1 VVGKYLATSVPFVA
15 VVVYFIQSFYLRTS
29 RQIRIM
35 DIEVKAPLYTQF
47 LETIDGVACIRA
59 FGWRPGFRARSQHRL
74 NESQKAFYMFWS
86 IQQWLQLVVNLLV
99 GAIAV
104 ILVATVT
111 SLKSQFNA
119 ASVGVALNLLL
130 SFNENLTRAI
140 KMWTMVE
147 MSIGAVTRIQTFS
160 KDTPREEEQT
170 TGLLDESTRDWLQK
184 GDVQFHNISAGY
196 RYDYHAYRLSSH
208 SNFLHL
214 NSTSPSTILR
224 DISLKIRPGE
234 KVAVC
239 GPSGSGCVYFLI

>member
-1 VVGKYLATSVPFVA
+1 MTVKLIIICVVGKYLATSVPFVA

-29 RQIRIM
+29 RQIRIL

-59 FGWRPGFRARSQHRL
+59 FGWRSGFRARSQHRL

-160 KDTPREEEQT
+160 KDTPREEEQAT
-170 TGLLDESTRDWLQK
+170 DLLDESTRDWLQT
-184 GDVQFHNISAGY
+184 GDVQFDNISAGY
-196 RYDYHAYRLSSH
+196 RHATLPTCII
-208 SNFLHL
+208 F
-214 NSTSPSTILR
+214 
-224 DISLKIRPGE
+224 
-234 KVAVC
+234 
-239 GPSGSGCVYFLI
+239 FF